1 MLKYTLERIALLVLT
16 MFLII
21 TLNFFLL
28 RLDGTTPFEN
38 PKISPAA
45 KEMMMKKYGLDK
57 PMVVQYARY
66 LGDLLKGDLGKSINF
81 KNQSVSKLILSKLPH
96 TIRVGLPA
104 LVFGVLLG
112 MLLGALAAI
121 YRGGLID
128 NMATIF
134 AIIFVTIPSFVLAA
148 LFQHYLAAEWSIFPY
163 LYSPPDMSRGV
174 TYWDSMYSSIMPA
187 LAIGLGIVSSVMRFM
202 RSELVEVLNSDYILL
217 ARAKGL
223 SKPKVIIRHA
233 IRNAMI
239 PVMTIIGPM
248 TLYVIYGSLVIER
261 FFGVPGLSQLMLKA
275 IEKHDYFLT
284 LGVNIFYS
292 FMFIVIVL
300 IIDLLYGVVDPRIRL
315 SGGSK

>member
-1 MLKYTLERIALLVLT
+1 MLRYTLERIALLVLT
-16 MFLII
+16 MFLIV

-38 PKISPAA
+38 PKITDTQ
-45 KEMMMKKYGLDK
+45 KQFMMEKYGLDK

-66 LGDLLKGDLGKSINF
+66 LGDLLKGDMGKSIYF
-81 KNQSVSKLILSKLPH
+81 QNQPVLELILSKLPH
-96 TIRVGLPA
+96 TMRVGLPA
-104 LVFGVLLG
+104 LVFGVLMG
-112 MLLGALAAI
+112 MILGALAAI
-121 YRGGLID
+121 YRGGFID
-128 NMATIF
+128 NMVTVL
-134 AIIFVTIPSFVLAA
+134 AIVFVTIPSFVLAA
-148 LFQHYLAAEWSIFPY
+148 LFQHYLAGEWGLFPY
-163 LYSPPDMSRGV
+163 LYSPPDPSRGV
-174 TYWDSMYSSIMPA
+174 TYWDSMYSVIMPA
-187 LAIGLGIVSSVMRFM
+187 LAIGLGIIASVMRFM

-223 SKPKVIIRHA
+223 SKPKVILKHA

-248 TLYVIYGSLVIER
+248 TLSVIYGSLVIER
-261 FFGVPGLSQLMLKA
+261 FFGVPGLSQLMLNA

-292 FMFIVIVL
+292 FMYIVIVL
-300 IIDLLYGVVDPRIRL
+300 VIDLLYGVVDPRIRL

>member
-1 MLKYTLERIALLVLT
+1 MLKYTLERVALLVLT

-28 RLDGTTPFEN
+28 RLDGSTPFEN

-45 KEMMMKKYGLDK
+45 KEMMMRKYGLDK
-57 PMVVQYARY
+57 PMVVQYTRY
-66 LGDLLKGDLGKSINF
+66 LGDLVRGDLGKSINF
-81 KNQSVSKLILSKLPH
+81 KNQSVLDLILSKLPH

-104 LVFGVLLG
+104 LVFGVLMG
-112 MLLGALAAI
+112 MLLGSLAAI
-121 YRGGLID
+121 YRGGFID
-128 NMATIF
+128 NVVTVL
-134 AIIFVTIPSFVLAA
+134 AIVFVTIPSFVLAA
-148 LFQHYLAAEWSIFPY
+148 LFQHYLAGEWGLFPY
-163 LYSPPDMSRGV
+163 LYNPPDVSRGI
-174 TYWDSMYSSIMPA
+174 TYWDSMYSAIMPA
-187 LAIGLGIVSSVMRFM
+187 LAIGLGIIASVMRFM
-202 RSELVEVLNSDYILL
+202 RSELIEVLNSDYILL

-223 SKPKVIIRHA
+223 SKPKVILRHA

-248 TLYVIYGSLVIER
+248 TLSVIYGSLIIER

-292 FMFIVIVL
+292 FAFIVIVL
-300 IIDLLYGVVDPRIRL
+300 ITDLLYGVVDHRIRL

>member
-1 MLKYTLERIALLVLT
+1 MLRYTLERVLLLILT

-21 TLNFFLL
+21 TLNFFIL
-28 RLDGTTPFEN
+28 RIDGSTPFEN
-38 PKISPAA
+38 PKISDTQ
-45 KEMMMKKYGLDK
+45 KQFMMEKYGLND
-57 PMVVQYARY
+57 PMIVQYARY
-66 LGDLLKGDLGKSINF
+66 LGDLLKGDMGKSINF
-81 KNQSVSKLILSKLPH
+81 QNQPVLDLIMSKLPH

-104 LVFGVLLG
+104 LIFGVLVG
-112 MLLGALAAI
+112 MILGALAAI
-121 YRGGLID
+121 YRGGFID
-128 NMATIF
+128 NMVTVL

-148 LFQHYLAAEWSIFPY
+148 LFQHYLAGEWGLFPY
-163 LYSPPDMSRGV
+163 LYNPPDPSRGIS
-174 TYWDSMYSSIMPA
+174 YWDSMYSVVMPA
-187 LAIGLGIVSSVMRFM
+187 LAIGLGIVASVMRFM

-223 SKPKVIIRHA
+223 SKPKVILRHA

-248 TLYVIYGSLVIER
+248 TLSVIYGSLIIER
-261 FFGVPGLSQLMLKA
+261 FFGVPGLSQLMLNA

-292 FMFIVIVL
+292 FMFIIVVL